1 MGQELGLRDW
11 QSHSKV
17 YMRFRCVCV
26 CACACVR
33 ACVRACMRVCVC
45 VCVCLCVFVRA
56 HLPTNKAKVGG
67 TAGEK
72 EGGAG
77 G

>member
-33 ACVRACMRVCVC
+33 ACVRACMRACGTGRRGGVVQAGQS
-45 VCVCLCVFVRA
+45 VPGEAGQLRA
-56 HLPTNKAKVGG
+56 CRGCFRF
-67 TAGEK
+67 
-72 EGGAG
+72 
-77 G
+77 